1 MKIVAVNGSA
11 RRGGN
16 TLLMLEGALAPLRE
30 AGHECEVIELGGRDV
45 RGCIACGKCGEKKD
59 RQCHGRKDFL
69 NELLGRLFD
78 ADALLLGSPT
88 YFADVSA
95 EMKALIDRAGYVGR
109 ANGNPFARKPG
120 AAIAAQ
126 RRAGA
131 MHVFD
136 TINHF
141 FLINEMLVV
150 GSSYWNIGFGRGKG
164 EVSGDAEG
172 MGTVRRLGE
181 NMAWLLG
188 RLHAPR

>member
-16 TLLMLEGALAPLRE
+16 THALLEAALAPLRE
-30 AGHECEVIELGGRDV
+30 AGHECEVVELGGREI
-45 RGCIACGKCGEKKD
+45 RGCTACGVCGQKKD
-59 RQCHGRKDFL
+59 GQCHGRKDFG
-69 NELLGRLFD
+69 NELLPKLFA

-88 YFADVSA
+88 YFADVTA
-95 EMKALIDRAGYVGR
+95 EMKALIDRAGYTGR

-120 AAIAAQ
+120 AAVVAQ

-131 MHVFD
+131 IHVFD

-141 FLINEMLVV
+141 FLISEMLVV
-150 GSSYWNIGFGRGKG
+150 GSSYWNVGFGRAKG
-164 EVSGDAEG
+164 EVAGDAEG
-172 MGTVRRLGE
+172 MGTMRRLGE

-188 RLHAPR
+188 RLGA